1 MPKPTKSKTSPK
13 DRSKAKKEFSALSV
27 RGEHDLR
34 AVSVKLAALYT
45 AKIGV
50 KVWTYDAINMAM
62 RNELARLEREAQS

>member
-1 MPKPTKSKTSPK
+1 MPKKKAKSKP
-13 DRSKAKKEFSALSV
+13 EFTALSV
-27 RGEHDLR
+27 KTEHDLR
-34 AVSVKLAALYT
+34 ALSIRLAELYS

>member
-1 MPKPTKSKTSPK
+1 
-13 DRSKAKKEFSALSV
+13 LSV
-27 RGEHDLR
+27 KTEHDLR
-34 AVSVKLAALYT
+34 ALSIRLAELYS